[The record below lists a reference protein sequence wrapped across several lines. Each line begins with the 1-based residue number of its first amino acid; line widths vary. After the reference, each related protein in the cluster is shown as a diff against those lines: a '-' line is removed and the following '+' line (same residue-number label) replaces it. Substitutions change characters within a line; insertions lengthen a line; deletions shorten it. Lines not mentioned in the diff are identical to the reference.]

1 MNETQLESILKEND
15 ASYEIKRHKPVFNI
29 HEACLELGIKPED
42 EVKNLLMKDSKGFF
56 LLIACGNTK
65 ADFSAL
71 SKARGGGKVSLA
83 SAEEV
88 KQNTGVDV
96 GSVNLFSYP
105 VVFVDERILSLK
117 TVNTHPDDNSVTF
130 FIETS
135 KALGLLKEKT
145 IGSFCK
151 EKT

>member
-1 MNETQLESILKEND
+1 MNEAQLESFLKENGVG
-15 ASYEIKRHKPVFNI
+15 YEIKRHKPVFNI
-29 HEACLELGIKPED
+29 HEACLELGLKPEE

-65 ADFSAL
+65 ADFKAL
-71 SKARGGGKVSLA
+71 SKTRGGGKVSLA

-105 VVFVDERILSLK
+105 IVYVDERILSLK
-117 TVNTHPDDNSVTF
+117 KINSHPDDNAVTF
-130 FIETS
+130 FIDAS
-135 KALGLLKEKT
+135 KALELLKDKT
-145 IGSFCK
+145 VGNFCR
-151 EKT
+151 